1 MVVKNP
7 VGLADF
13 QRNLCLFQ
21 IMKKLYKTTLGYEK
35 WFTKHGSANK
45 SWLHPEFNTLPMLD
59 VKDIPSA
66 TIDDDDDDDGFDIV
80 DEDEIDE
87 TNVEMNENLSNS
99 SGE

>member
-1 MVVKNP
+1 
-7 VGLADF
+7 
-13 QRNLCLFQ
+13 
-21 IMKKLYKTTLGYEK
+21 MKKLYKTTLGYEK

-66 TIDDDDDDDGFDIV
+66 TIDDDDDGFDIV